1 MDMTGDLGTK
11 MATALAAFPAEMR
24 DGLAPLVQ
32 TIVEGITAAENRA
45 ADRLDA
51 LEAKTA
57 ADAATAEGA
66 LLAEAAEWRKVLTGG
81 FKGTI
86 GGIPF
91 EISGAK
97 A

>member
-32 TIVEGITAAENRA
+32 TILEGITAAENRA

-51 LEAKTA
+51 LESKTA
-57 ADAATAEGA
+57 ADAAT
-66 LLAEAAEWRKVLTGG
+66 LTGEVLKRVDSLESLIRGG
-81 FKGTI
+81 FTI
-86 GGIPF
+86 TAT
-91 EISGAK
+91 ISPKVAG
-97 A
+97 

>member
-24 DGLAPLVQ
+24 DALAPLVQ
-32 TIVEGITAAENRA
+32 TIIEGITAAENRA

-57 ADAATAEGA
+57 ADAATMESEA
-66 LLAEAAEWRKVLTGG
+66 LKRVDALTVQVTRVAD
-81 FKGTI
+81 FLDR
-86 GGIPF
+86 
-91 EISGAK
+91 ISILPPK
-97 A
+97 AQQ